1 MLFLVIFMCIQLRTT
16 SLSQAAIASPRH
28 EDPPDTG
35 GRKGGGLQ
43 RDLGQALSNE
53 AGVDAESPQLTKSAK
68 KAGAP
73 LSCALNE
80 KRQDSGEICER
91 RLGFTSSDAGCT

>member
-1 MLFLVIFMCIQLRTT
+1 MGEGF
-16 SLSQAAIASPRH
+16 
-28 EDPPDTG
+28 
-35 GRKGGGLQ
+35 Q

-80 KRQDSGEICER
+80 KRQAGGEICER
-91 RLGFTSSDAGCT
+91 RVGFTSTGGGCT